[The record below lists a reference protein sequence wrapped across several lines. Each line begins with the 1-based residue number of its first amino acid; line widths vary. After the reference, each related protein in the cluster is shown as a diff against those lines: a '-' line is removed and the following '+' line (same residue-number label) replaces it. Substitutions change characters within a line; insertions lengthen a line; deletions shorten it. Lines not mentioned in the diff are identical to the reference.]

1 MQSSQSPVSLQSSD
15 VTAPPNCTTQ
25 LEALCV
31 CLEHIGDNGDCVR
44 HGPAPV
50 IWTQKAEDAAWAK
63 YDAATFAYQQAD
75 SETRPAAWIALNEAT
90 QALLKV
96 RRAWYHRGL

>member
-1 MQSSQSPVSLQSSD
+1 MQSSPVSPQFDTQRGTPLCICLQY
-15 VTAPPNCTTQ
+15 V
-25 LEALCV
+25 
-31 CLEHIGDNGDCVR
+31 GDNGDCVV

-50 IWTQKAEDAAWAK
+50 IWTQQAENEAWEK
-63 YDAATFAYQQAD
+63 YDAATSAYNQAD

>member
-31 CLEHIGDNGDCVR
+31 CLEHIGDNGFCPV
-44 HGPAPV
+44 HG
-50 IWTQKAEDAAWAK
+50 
-63 YDAATFAYQQAD
+63 
-75 SETRPAAWIALNEAT
+75 
-90 QALLKV
+90 KV
-96 RRAWYHRGL
+96 YARGGAVKLAVL